1 MGLLDLGRPSRDYT
15 NNRKK
20 ITVTLYEGDLKYTK
34 NGIDY
39 KTGKTVPQHYLTA
52 PIALHRILEIHEDST
67 ARNIL
72 LKPAADESTKA
83 IAKLLFDPEMT
94 WKPDANYTT
103 KNRLP
108 QKDCSFG
115 EYPNRSATVEWF
127 GKAVDE
133 VHIVAENEA
142 IAPYDY
148 LEFVGFNSETGYD
161 EFKKSEGVT
170 NLLALANVEALES
183 GVCPVLEG
191 VEFYGA
197 VKE

>member
-1 MGLLDLGRPSRDYT
+1 MGLITPGRPARDYS

-20 ITVTLYEGDLKYTK
+20 FTVTLYEGDLKYSE

-39 KTGKTVPQHYLTA
+39 KTGKTIPQYSLTD
-52 PIALHRILEIHEDST
+52 PIPLHRILEIHKDST

-72 LKPAADESTKA
+72 LKPAEDESTKA

-108 QKDCSFG
+108 KKDCDFG

-133 VHIVAENEA
+133 VYIVANNEA
-142 IAPYDY
+142 IKPYDC
-148 LEFVGFNSETGYD
+148 LEYVGFVNGKEVYQ
-161 EFKKSEGVT
+161 KSSGVT
-170 NLLALANVEALES
+170 NLLALANVPALKS

-191 VEFYGA
+191 YEFYGA

>member
-1 MGLLDLGRPSRDYT
+1 MDLINAGRPTRDYT

-20 ITVTLYEGDLKYTK
+20 FTVTLYEGDLKYSK
-34 NGIDY
+34 NGIDR
-39 KTGKTVPQHYLTA
+39 KTGRTVGQHSLTA
-52 PIALHRILEIHEDST
+52 PIELHRILEIHEDST
-67 ARNIL
+67 PRYIL
-72 LKPAADESTKA
+72 LQPAEAESTKA
-83 IAKLLFDPEMT
+83 VAKLLFDPEMT
-94 WKPDANYTT
+94 WKPDALYTS

-108 QKDCSFG
+108 QEDCEFG
-115 EYPNRSATVEWF
+115 SYPNRSATVEWF

-133 VHIVAENEA
+133 VHIVENNEA

-148 LEFVGFNSETGYD
+148 LEYVGFEDGYD
-161 EFKKSEGVT
+161 VFKKSDGVT
-170 NLLALANVEALES
+170 NLLALANVEANKS

>member
-1 MGLLDLGRPSRDYT
+1 MDLVKAGRPARDYS

-20 ITVTLYEGDLKYTK
+20 FTVTLYEGDLKYSK
-34 NGIDY
+34 NGIDR
-39 KTGKTVPQHYLTA
+39 KTGRTVGQHSLTA
-52 PIALHRILEIHEDST
+52 PIELHRILEIHEDST
-67 ARNIL
+67 PRYIL
-72 LKPAADESTKA
+72 LKPAEDESTKA
-83 IAKLLFDPEMT
+83 VAKLLFDPEMT
-94 WKPDANYTT
+94 WKPDANYTS

-108 QKDCSFG
+108 QEDCEFG

-148 LEFVGFNSETGYD
+148 LEYVGFEDGYD
-161 EFKKSEGVT
+161 VFKKSKGVT
-170 NLLALANVEALES
+170 NLLALANVEANKS

>member
-1 MGLLDLGRPSRDYT
+1 MDLKEAGRPSRDYS
-15 NNRKK
+15 NNRKVF
-20 ITVTLYEGDLKYTK
+20 TVTLYEGNLKYSK
-34 NGIDY
+34 NGIDR
-39 KTGKTVPQHYLTA
+39 KTGMTVGQHSLTA
-52 PIALHRILEIHEDST
+52 PIPLHRILEIHKDST
-67 ARNIL
+67 PRNII

-83 IAKLLFDPEMT
+83 VAKLLYDPEMT
-94 WKPDANYTT
+94 WKPDAQYTT

-108 QKDCSFG
+108 QEDCEFG
-115 EYPNRSATVEWF
+115 HYTNRSAAVEWF

-133 VHIVAENEA
+133 VCIVAENDA

-148 LEFVGFNSETGYD
+148 LEYVGFVDGKEVYQ
-161 EFKKSEGVT
+161 KSDGVT
-170 NLLALANVEALES
+170 NLLALANVEALAS

>member
-1 MGLLDLGRPSRDYT
+1 MDLIKAGRPSRDYS

-20 ITVTLYEGDLKYTK
+20 IAVSLCEGDLKYTK
-34 NGIDY
+34 NGIDR
-39 KTGKTVPQHYLTA
+39 KTGRTVGQHSLTA
-52 PIALHRILEIHEDST
+52 PLELHQILEIHEDST
-67 ARNIL
+67 PRNIL
-72 LKPAADESTKA
+72 LKAAEAESTQA
-83 IAKLLFDPEMT
+83 VAKLLFDPEMT
-94 WKPDANYTT
+94 WKPDAQYTT

-108 QKDCSFG
+108 QEDCEFG
-115 EYPNRSATVEWF
+115 SYPNRSATVEWF
-127 GKAVDE
+127 GKALDE

-148 LEFVGFNSETGYD
+148 LEYVGFENGVD
-161 EFKKSEGVT
+161 VFKKSSGVT
-170 NLLALANVEALES
+170 NLLALANVAALES

>member
-1 MGLLDLGRPSRDYT
+1 MGLLEPGRPTRDYS

-34 NGIDY
+34 NGLDY

-52 PIALHRILEIHEDST
+52 PIELHRILEIHEDST
-67 ARNIL
+67 PRNIL
-72 LKPAADESTKA
+72 MKPAEAESTQA

-94 WKPDANYTT
+94 WKPDASYTT

-108 QKDCSFG
+108 QQDCEFG
-115 EYPNRSATVEWF
+115 TYPNRSATVEWF
-127 GKAVDE
+127 GKALDE
-133 VHIVAENEA
+133 VHIVAENDA
-142 IAPYDY
+142 IAPYDC
-148 LEFVGFNSETGYD
+148 LEYVGFENGVD
-161 EFKKSEGVT
+161 VFQKSDGVT
-170 NLLALANVEALES
+170 DLLALANVPALES

-191 VEFYGA
+191 YEFYGA

>member
-1 MGLLDLGRPSRDYT
+1 MDLIKAGRPSRDYT

-20 ITVTLYEGDLKYTK
+20 INVSLYEGNLKYTK
-34 NGIDY
+34 NGIDR
-39 KTGKTVPQHYLTA
+39 KTGRTVPQHSLTA
-52 PIALHRILEIHEDST
+52 PLELHQLLEIHEDST

-72 LKPAADESTKA
+72 LQAAEEGSEK
-83 IAKLLFDPEMT
+83 IVAKLLFDPEMT
-94 WKPDANYTT
+94 WKPDAQYTT

-108 QKDCSFG
+108 QQDCEFG
-115 EYPNRSATVEWF
+115 SYPNRSATVEWF
-127 GKAVDE
+127 GKAIDE

-148 LEFVGFNSETGYD
+148 LEYVGFVNGVD
-161 EFKKSEGVT
+161 VFKKSSGVT
-170 NLLALANVEALES
+170 NLLALANVPALES

>member
-1 MGLLDLGRPSRDYT
+1 MELIDAGRPARDYS

-34 NGIDY
+34 NGLDR
-39 KTGKTVPQHYLTA
+39 KTGRTVGQHSLTA
-52 PIALHRILEIHEDST
+52 PIELHRILEIHPDST
-67 ARNIL
+67 PRYIL
-72 LKPAADESTKA
+72 MKPAEAESTKA
-83 IAKLLFDPEMT
+83 VAKLLFDPEMT
-94 WKPDANYTT
+94 WKPDAQYTS

-108 QKDCSFG
+108 QKDCEFG
-115 EYPNRSATVEWF
+115 TYPNRSASVEWF
-127 GKAVDE
+127 GKALDE

-148 LEFVGFNSETGYD
+148 LEYVGFNEETGFD
-161 EFKKSEGVT
+161 EFQKSSGVT
-170 NLLALANVEALES
+170 NLLALANVPALES

>member
-1 MGLLDLGRPSRDYT
+1 MGLLTPGRPGRDYS

-39 KTGKTVPQHYLTA
+39 KTGRTRPQHYLTA

-67 ARNIL
+67 PRNIL
-72 LKPAADESTKA
+72 MQPAAAKSTKG

-94 WKPDANYTT
+94 WKPDAGYTT

-108 QKDCSFG
+108 QKDCEFG

-127 GKAVDE
+127 GKALDE
-133 VHIVAENEA
+133 VHIVAENDA
-142 IAPYDY
+142 IKPYDC
-148 LEFVGFNSETGYD
+148 LEYVGFNEDTGFD
-161 EFKKSEGVT
+161 EFQVSEGVT
-170 NLLALANVEALES
+170 DLLALANVPALAS

-191 VEFYGA
+191 YEFYGA

>member
-1 MGLLDLGRPSRDYT
+1 MDLMKAGRPSRDYT

-20 ITVTLYEGDLKYTK
+20 FTVTLYEGDLKYTK
-34 NGIDY
+34 NGLDR
-39 KTGKTVPQHYLTA
+39 KTGRTVGQHSLTA

-67 ARNIL
+67 PRNIL

-83 IAKLLFDPEMT
+83 VAKLLYDPEMT
-94 WKPDANYTT
+94 WKPDAQYTS

-108 QKDCSFG
+108 QKNCEFG
-115 EYPNRSATVEWF
+115 TYPNRSATVEWF
-127 GKAVDE
+127 GKSVDE
-133 VHIVAENEA
+133 VHIVAENDA

-148 LEFVGFNSETGYD
+148 LEFVGFNEETGFD
-161 EFKKSEGVT
+161 EFQKSKGVT
-170 NLLALANVEALES
+170 NLMALANVAALAS